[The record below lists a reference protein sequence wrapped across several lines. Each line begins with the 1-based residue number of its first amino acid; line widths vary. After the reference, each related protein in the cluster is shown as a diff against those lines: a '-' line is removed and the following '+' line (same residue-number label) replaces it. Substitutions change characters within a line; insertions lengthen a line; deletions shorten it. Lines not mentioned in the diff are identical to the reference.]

1 MEKNND
7 LTVHVGTNLIQPRGQ
22 TQAKNWHSVSALKE
36 NLGGKWERGSGL
48 ANIDYLLIKYSISL
62 SRVGFVITV
71 DCYYTR
77 SIPQLSGADLT
88 LKTPTTRIVPK
99 WWNSSNF

>member
-7 LTVHVGTNLIQPRGQ
+7 LTVHIGTNLIQPCGQ

-48 ANIDYLLIKYSISL
+48 ANID
-62 SRVGFVITV
+62 
-71 DCYYTR
+71 
-77 SIPQLSGADLT
+77 
-88 LKTPTTRIVPK
+88 
-99 WWNSSNF
+99 